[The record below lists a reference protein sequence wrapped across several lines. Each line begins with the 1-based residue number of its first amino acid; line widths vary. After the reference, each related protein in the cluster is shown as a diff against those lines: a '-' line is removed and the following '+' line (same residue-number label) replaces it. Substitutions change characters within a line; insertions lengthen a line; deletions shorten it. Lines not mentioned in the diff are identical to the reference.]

1 MTTSMRR
8 FSRSVLVA
16 GAAELSEDPDDS
28 DGAVA
33 AWPAQPASGSAGP
46 PAPPTAPSGAGAG
59 ANRPRGSRE
68 GRAVTGLLRGSVGP
82 ASAAAEPARGGS
94 GLRRRVGRG
103 VGMRLAVGA
112 PPGISADARRNRADE
127 RKAADEDDEIRDQ
140 PEPAS
145 APAGLQRPDL
155 RDRPAV
161 SPSSAGSR
169 RRGWPR
175 PPGGRSV
182 PLRAVPGARR
192 QPSVGADHGVRSWR
206 QAGVSP
212 AEICCARYWGR
223 PTRSIAPSW
232 ASK

>member
-16 GAAELSEDPDDS
+16 GAAELSEEP

-33 AWPAQPASGSAGP
+33 AWPAQPASGRASA
-46 PAPPTAPSGAGAG
+46 TAMP
-59 ANRPRGSRE
+59 NRTGGSRE

-103 VGMRLAVGA
+103 VGMRLAVGG

-140 PEPAS
+140 PESAS
-145 APAGLQRPDL
+145 AAAGLQRPDL
-155 RDRPAV
+155 RDRLAV

-169 RRGWPR
+169 RRGWAGPA
-175 PPGGRSV
+175 GGRSV
-182 PLRAVPGARR
+182 PLRGGPGARR
-192 QPSVGADHGVRSWR
+192 QPSAGADH
-206 QAGVSP
+206 
-212 AEICCARYWGR
+212 
-223 PTRSIAPSW
+223 
-232 ASK
+232 